1 MSKICVM
8 GLGYVGLPISLI
20 LSKYYQTVGF
30 DVNSHRINS
39 LRKKVD
45 VNNQFKKKDFLQ
57 KKIFFTNEINE
68 IKKSNFFIICVPT
81 PIDKFKKPNLKY
93 INDSFKILEKIIKK
107 GDIIVLESTVY
118 PGVTQ
123 KFTQQLEKKTK
134 MVNNQDF
141 YVCYSPERIN
151 PGDKKNEL
159 SKIDKILAYDGKS
172 KIIKKKLSLIY
183 SKICKNLILTNKI
196 KEAETAK
203 GIENIQRDLNIAL
216 FNEILLISNKL
227 ELNFNEI
234 IKLANT
240 KWNFIKFT
248 PGLVGGH
255 CLPVDPY
262 YLTFAAGKKK
272 YKSKVTLA
280 GRSVNESMKKFVL
293 DSISLKLKK
302 IKKIKSKIKICIFG
316 LTYKYGVT
324 DLRNS
329 QNVEIYNLLKKS
341 YKKTSAYDPFLEK
354 FDKKSNYNNLN
365 KFDIYLF
372 LSNGIIYQKIY
383 KKLYFKN
390 RNKILD
396 PFCYYSN

>member
-20 LSKYYQTVGF
+20 LSKYYQTIGF
-30 DVNSHRINS
+30 DVNIHRINS
-39 LRKKVD
+39 LKKNVD
-45 VNNQFKKKDFLQ
+45 INNQFKKKDFLK
-57 KKIFFTNEINE
+57 KKIFFTNKINE
-68 IKKSNFFIICVPT
+68 IQKSNFFIICVPT
-81 PIDKFKKPNLKY
+81 PIDKFKKPDLKY

-134 MVNNQDF
+134 MVNNKDF

-183 SKICKNLILTNKI
+183 SKICKNLIFTNKI

-216 FNEILLISNKL
+216 FNEILLISSKL
-227 ELNFNEI
+227 KLNFNEI

-272 YKSKVTLA
+272 YKS
-280 GRSVNESMKKFVL
+280 N
-293 DSISLKLKK
+293 
-302 IKKIKSKIKICIFG
+302 
-316 LTYKYGVT
+316 
-324 DLRNS
+324 
-329 QNVEIYNLLKKS
+329 
-341 YKKTSAYDPFLEK
+341 
-354 FDKKSNYNNLN
+354 
-365 KFDIYLF
+365 
-372 LSNGIIYQKIY
+372 
-383 KKLYFKN
+383 
-390 RNKILD
+390 
-396 PFCYYSN
+396 